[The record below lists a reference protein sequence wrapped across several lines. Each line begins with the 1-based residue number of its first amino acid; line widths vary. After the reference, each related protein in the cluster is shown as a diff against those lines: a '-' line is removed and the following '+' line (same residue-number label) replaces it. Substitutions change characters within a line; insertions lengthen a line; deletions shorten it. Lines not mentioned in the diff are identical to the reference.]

1 MLGYSLW
8 WTFWVAV
15 GLLCWGYLTGGIC
28 IGIWLIVGLVLVS
41 LICVFMHCVSLVD
54 SARLCDCEL
63 LLGVVVGL
71 GRAGCIGGRLE
82 VLLFW
87 Y

>member
-1 MLGYSLW
+1 MVDFLGCCGFVVLGV
-8 WTFWVAV
+8 TCRV
-15 GLLCWGYLTGGIC
+15 GFVLVYG
-28 IGIWLIVGLVLVS
+28 LIVGLVLVS
-41 LICVFMHCVSLVD
+41 LICVFMHCVSLVG

-63 LLGVVVGL
+63 LLGAMVVFAT
-71 GRAGCIGGRLE
+71 AGCMGGRLE